1 MSEAPPPPPMMSDVH
16 DNSEEIPAP
25 PPPLPGAYK
34 SPEPASP
41 PAFAEATPNVDL
53 DDKAAEESGHI
64 NRASATPERDV
75 GALAGVATPS
85 NDVIP
90 PPPEENAEI
99 QDLRGGDS
107 DEEEVEALDEP
118 AGASVNLQGVKV
130 IKEGWLKK
138 TAGPLGIARSRY
150 CVLYENGVLR
160 YYSDADCSEEHRKG
174 KGDVNFRE
182 IKQTTHDGSKF
193 TVENENK
200 VWQFEANDFVEAAD
214 WLSKFELP
222 ARRLSKAPQRV
233 SISTS
238 MTLEAYGEN
247 EREMAQKLHTL

>member
-1 MSEAPPPPPMMSDVH
+1 MTEAAPPPPPMISEM
-16 DNSEEIPAP
+16 NRESEEIPAP
-25 PPPLPGAYK
+25 PPPLPSAYMSTD
-34 SPEPASP
+34 SPYGM
-41 PAFAEATPNVDL
+41 ATPPVETDADETGRL
-53 DDKAAEESGHI
+53 

-75 GALAGVATPS
+75 GALAGGTP
-85 NDVIP
+85 VIAP

-99 QDLRGGDS
+99 QDLHGGDS
-107 DEEEVEALDEP
+107 EEEVEARDVP
-118 AGASVNLQGVKV
+118 AGAPINMQGVKV

-150 CVLYENGVLR
+150 CVLYDNGVLR

-193 TVENENK
+193 TIENENK
-200 VWQFEANDFVEAAD
+200 VWQFEAKDFVEAAD

-222 ARRLSKAPQRV
+222 ARRASKAPQRV
-233 SISTS
+233 SMSTS
-238 MTLEAYGEN
+238 MTLEAYGES
-247 EREMAQKLHTL
+247 EREVAQKLHTL